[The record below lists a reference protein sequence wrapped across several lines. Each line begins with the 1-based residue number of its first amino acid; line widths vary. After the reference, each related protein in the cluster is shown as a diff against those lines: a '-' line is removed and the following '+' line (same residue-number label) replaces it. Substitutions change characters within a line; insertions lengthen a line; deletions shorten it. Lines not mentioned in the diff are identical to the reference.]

1 MKTQDCY
8 YYLDADK
15 KPVGP
20 FSFEEMLRL
29 AAAGKIGAH
38 TPTAREGHEGWMEW
52 SRLSVEASPRAATDV
67 VKSALPPVPGTRPT
81 SSPLP
86 HVPERA
92 PAPPSSGSPRSPA
105 MPPSRKPLPLR
116 AGKPGRGMTLAI
128 GGIVALGT
136 LFLIGLLFVSLK
148 RTSPSVA
155 NDEIQSPEKLRAD
168 YGEWLKAHDA
178 IGREGVAA
186 LTPEPSSAGDQRIS
200 WWQRTFELPH
210 EKSVRAALERRLPPD
225 AGLRGFDPVK
235 VTKVGDGVAV
245 NYRVHLR
252 LASSM
257 YGVPVEN
264 VQFNQPELA
273 RYKKFSK
280 YLIASEDL
288 PPGRRFAFDQK
299 KLVAPKGTDL
309 QLPWTI
315 RRAAIQEGKWKVLDA
330 EPLAL
335 DGNPIFEQ
343 ALLDPDRAGFGAT
356 RLSELSPKTVAV
368 PSANR
373 APVWLLRSEER
384 LRKDAA
390 REDAELQF
398 ISSRVRAIDAEVSQL
413 RQRLA
418 AELPARPEKDTTR
431 FGGSGSGEPTK
442 TGVRVG
448 GGAAAGAGI
457 GALAGGGSGAGWGA
471 LGGAVA
477 GGIYDGVSKSNDRKR
492 FEAAQESAYQEKMAS
507 YNAVKKRI
515 DAQVANRESELVS
528 QLEQELQAKARQQTR
543 T

>member
-1 MKTQDCY
+1 MKTQDRY
-8 YYLDADK
+8 YYVDADK

-29 AAAGKIGAH
+29 AATGKIETG

-52 SRLSVEASPRAATDV
+52 SRLSVEASPRAAADG

-86 HVPERA
+86 EVPGRP
-92 PAPPSSGSPRSPA
+92 PATPSSGSPRPPA
-105 MPPSRKPLPLR
+105 MPPSREPLPLR
-116 AGKPGRGMTLAI
+116 AGKPGKGMTLAI
-128 GGIVALGT
+128 GGIVALAA
-136 LFLIGLLFVSLK
+136 LFLLGVLFVNLK

-155 NDEIQSPEKLRAD
+155 NDEIQSPEKLRTD
-168 YGEWLKAHDA
+168 FGQWLKAHDA
-178 IGREGVAA
+178 IGRDGVAA
-186 LTPEPSSAGDQRIS
+186 LNPATSPDGDQKIS
-200 WWQRTFELPH
+200 WWQRTFEIPH

-235 VTKVGDGVAV
+235 VTRSGADVAV
-245 NYRVHLR
+245 DYRVHLR
-252 LASSM
+252 LASAM

-264 VQFNQPELA
+264 VRFTQPELA
-273 RYKKFSK
+273 RYKKFSR
-280 YLIASEDL
+280 YVTASEDL
-288 PPGRRFAFDQK
+288 PPGLRFALDQK

-315 RRAAIQEGKWKVLDA
+315 RRAAIQEGRWKVLDA

-335 DGNPIFEQ
+335 ERNAVFEQ
-343 ALLDPDRAGFGAT
+343 ALLDPEHANFGPS
-356 RLSELSPKTVAV
+356 RSSELTSKTVSI
-368 PSANR
+368 PSALR
-373 APVWLLRSEER
+373 APVWLLRSEEE

-398 ISSRVRAIDAEVSQL
+398 ISSRVRAIDAEVGQL
-413 RQRLA
+413 RQRLMA
-418 AELPARPEKDTTR
+418 DLPARPEKDSTR

-477 GGIYDGVSKSNDRKR
+477 GGIYDGVSKSNDKKR
-492 FEAAQESAYQEKMAS
+492 FEAAKEQAYQEKLGS
-507 YNAVKKRI
+507 YNAAKKRI
-515 DAQVANRESELVS
+515 ETQVANREAELVS

-543 T
+543 A